1 MIVIVILDILNI
13 LNMVYGYLKYPHVIT
28 KIVIVILYSFED
40 VIAKNLLSIDSI
52 SAYIYLFYRGII
64 LNSLVVLFSIN

>member
-1 MIVIVILDILNI
+1 
-13 LNMVYGYLKYPHVIT
+13 MVYGYLKYSHVIT

-52 SAYIYLFYRGII
+52 SVYIYLFYRGII